1 MQACRPMQR
10 GDTAVRVAT
19 TLVLA
24 SKEDGKP
31 TGRSSE
37 LLPSPCPL
45 SKTIDLAYK
54 RCLKRTPV
62 SSSLNTFDTLST
74 RAFSHGGSLRH

>member
-1 MQACRPMQR
+1 MQR

-24 SKEDGKP
+24 LKEDGKP
-31 TGRSSE
+31 TGRSSK
-37 LLPSPCPL
+37 LLTSPSPL
-45 SKTIDLAYK
+45 SKTIDLAHR
-54 RCLKRTPV
+54 RCFKRTAV

-74 RAFSHGGSLRH
+74 RAFSDGAFFVIV